1 MHGRTSPSAFAYNP
15 RVSWSRALALVG
27 TVVGLGGGVLAQAPR
42 TVSLIV
48 TGGTVVTMDAS
59 RRVIPNGAVAIDGA
73 RIADVGTAADI
84 ARRFTGR
91 SSIAAVGQ
99 IVLPGLINTH
109 THAPM
114 VLYRG
119 LADDLALMDWLQ
131 QYIFPAEAKTVSPAF
146 VRTGTRLAALE
157 MIQSGTT
164 TYADMY
170 YFEEEIAA
178 ATKAAGLRGVLGQ
191 TIIQFPV
198 ADAKTPQEGLAR
210 AAAFI
215 AKYKGDDLIVPAVA
229 PHAFY
234 TNNQAT
240 LLASRD
246 LAAREGVPLLIHLA
260 ETEDE
265 VKQARDRGGMSP
277 TGYLE
282 SFGFWSGVR
291 ALAAHGV
298 WVSPDDITTLVR
310 RGVGVSHNPESN
322 MKLAS
327 GTAPVTGYLAAGA
340 ALGLGTDGAASN
352 NDLDMFEAMRQA
364 SLLAKHATRDPRA
377 VPAMTALELATL
389 GGARALGMERD
400 LGSLEAGKKA
410 DVIVV
415 RMNRARQTPVYDPV
429 SHVVYVTRGDDVD
442 TTIVNGRILMRNR
455 VVRTLDAVSVIA
467 EATKAAAAV
476 RAAVT
481 R

>member
-1 MHGRTSPSAFAYNP
+1 VRP
-15 RVSWSRALALVG
+15 RR
-27 TVVGLGGGVLAQAPR
+27 
-42 TVSLIV
+42 
-48 TGGTVVTMDAS
+48 
-59 RRVIPNGAVAIDGA
+59 
-73 RIADVGTAADI
+73 
-84 ARRFTGR
+84 
-91 SSIAAVGQ
+91 
-99 IVLPGLINTH
+99 
-109 THAPM
+109 
-114 VLYRG
+114 
-119 LADDLALMDWLQ
+119 
-131 QYIFPAEAKTVSPAF
+131 
-146 VRTGTRLAALE
+146 
-157 MIQSGTT
+157 
-164 TYADMY
+164 
-170 YFEEEIAA
+170 
-178 ATKAAGLRGVLGQ
+178 
-191 TIIQFPV
+191 
-198 ADAKTPQEGLAR
+198 
-210 AAAFI
+210 
-215 AKYKGDDLIVPAVA
+215 
-229 PHAFY
+229 
-234 TNNQAT
+234 
-240 LLASRD
+240 
-246 LAAREGVPLLIHLA
+246 
-260 ETEDE
+260 
-265 VKQARDRGGMSP
+265 
-277 TGYLE
+277 
-282 SFGFWSGVR
+282 R